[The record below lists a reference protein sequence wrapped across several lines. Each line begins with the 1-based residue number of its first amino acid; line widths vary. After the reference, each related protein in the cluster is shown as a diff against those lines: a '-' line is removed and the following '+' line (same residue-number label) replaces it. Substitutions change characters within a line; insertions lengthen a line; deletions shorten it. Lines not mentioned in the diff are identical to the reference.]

1 MISYYTIYILLCVIL
16 YIIIHMFY
24 TILYYTYTI
33 LYYTILPWNIMFHVY
48 PQIFQGRMLAP
59 GCTHN
64 GSALCMAQYHNEARA
79 QGGTAS
85 SSRLGH

>member
-1 MISYYTIYILLCVIL
+1 
-16 YIIIHMFY
+16 
-24 TILYYTYTI
+24 
-33 LYYTILPWNIMFHVY
+33 MFHVY

>member
-1 MISYYTIYILLCVIL
+1 MISYYTIYIYTVMCHTIYYNTYVL
-16 YIIIHMFY
+16 YY
-24 TILYYTYTI
+24 TILY